1 MSDSVTPMNY
11 SLPGSSIHGIL
22 QARILEWLA
31 ISFSISTV
39 DVLTYILANSVLGF
53 SFFSHLSQQLLFII
67 LLVTGFL
74 TDVMWYLIFVSIC
87 TSLMISSAEHL
98 FCYLKILIHTEHG
111 PWSILLIQFKNN
123 KKINILETEQPNST
137 KLTNFIEKDPTLY
150 SKFYRVSK

>member
-74 TDVMWYLIFVSIC
+74 TDVMWYLIVVSIC

-111 PWSILLIQFKNN
+111 P
-123 KKINILETEQPNST
+123 
-137 KLTNFIEKDPTLY
+137 
-150 SKFYRVSK
+150 

>member
-1 MSDSVTPMNY
+1 
-11 SLPGSSIHGIL
+11 
-22 QARILEWLA
+22 
-31 ISFSISTV
+31 
-39 DVLTYILANSVLGF
+39 
-53 SFFSHLSQQLLFII
+53 
-67 LLVTGFL
+67 
-74 TDVMWYLIFVSIC
+74 
-87 TSLMISSAEHL
+87 MISSAEHL